1 MNWKSILRFKCGG
14 VVLTLALIVAIPV
27 GCAVAGQMDSD
38 SSQVVVST
46 DKGLVAG
53 LQTEAM
59 NEFLG
64 IPYAA
69 PPVGALRWQAP
80 QPAAAWQGQLD
91 ATQFANHCPQVA
103 SFFGLPSTTEDCLYL
118 NVYTPPSGENLPVMV
133 WIHGG
138 ALVEGESDDYDPTLL
153 VAENVIVVTL
163 NYRLGVL
170 GYLAHPALSNGGPHG
185 ASGNFGFMDQQ
196 AAISWVQR
204 NIMNFGGDPNK
215 VTIFGESAGGLSV
228 HVQLTSPLAA
238 GLFHGAI
245 IESGAYALYASEL
258 ATDTTTLA
266 TAETWG
272 KTLAKSVGC
281 ANKTADKTN
290 AETAAC
296 LRAVPVATLLNYS
309 AAGQIAAP
317 NVDGYVLTKTIGA
330 ALQSGKF
337 NHVPVMEGSN
347 HDEWNLFVGAYFD
360 LAGHPVNISSY
371 QTCVAD
377 SFEMSVKNS
386 LVGNIVREYPLA
398 KYSTPSMAL
407 GAAGT
412 DGIFACNS
420 RASIRLIAKH
430 VPTYAY
436 EFNDENAPM
445 LYLPADSSLLDGY
458 GAAHASELQYIF
470 NLPNV
475 PYKSPLTTDQE
486 GLSHD
491 MVLYWTQFARSGNPN
506 SSKTPLWPQYV
517 PKTDQFQS
525 LIPPT
530 PTTESG
536 FAAGH
541 KCSFWAPGS

>member
-1 MNWKSILRFKCGG
+1 MNWKRILQIACAS
-14 VVLTLALIVAIPV
+14 VVLALALIVAIPV
-27 GCAVAGQMDSD
+27 CFAAAGEVDSD
-38 SSQVVVST
+38 SNQVVVST
-46 DKGLVAG
+46 DEGLVAG
-53 LQTEAM
+53 LQTETM

-69 PPVGALRWQAP
+69 PPVGVLRWRPP

-91 ATQFANHCPQVA
+91 ATQFGNHCPQVA
-103 SFFGLPSTTEDCLYL
+103 SFFGSASTTEDCLYL
-118 NVYTPPSGENLPVMV
+118 NVYTPPSGEDLPVMV

-138 ALVEGESDDYDPTLL
+138 SLVVGESDDYDPTML

-170 GYLAHPALSNGGPHG
+170 GYLAHPALSYGGPHG

-196 AAISWVQR
+196 AAIAWVQR
-204 NIMNFGGDPNK
+204 NIKNFGGNPNN

-238 GLFHGAI
+238 GLFQRAI

-258 ATDTTTLA
+258 ATDTTALA
-266 TAETWG
+266 TAEAWG
-272 KTLAKSVGC
+272 KTLAKNIGC
-281 ANKTADKTN
+281 AAKTAAK
-290 AETAAC
+290 TAAC
-296 LRAVPVATLLNYS
+296 LRALPVATLLNYS
-309 AAGQIAAP
+309 GSIQIAAP

-330 ALQSGKF
+330 ALESGKF
-337 NHVPVMEGSN
+337 NRVPVMEGSN

-360 LAGHPVNISSY
+360 LAGYPVTSSNY
-371 QTCVAD
+371 MTCIAD
-377 SFEMSVKNS
+377 SFEMPVTD
-386 LVGNIVREYPLA
+386 LDIPYIVREYPPA

-407 GAAGT
+407 GASGT

-436 EFNDENAPM
+436 EFNDENAPE
-445 LYLPADSSLLDGY
+445 LYLPTDSSLPDGY

-470 NLPNV
+470 NLPNT
-475 PYKSPLTTDQE
+475 PYKSPLTADQE

-506 SSKTPLWPQYV
+506 SSQTPSWPQYV
-517 PKTDQFQS
+517 PKADQFQS
-525 LIPPT
+525 LTAPT

-541 KCSFWAPGS
+541 KCGFWCPR